1 MLTPNQER
9 SFEVAEE
16 KETVTVPIKT
26 TAIAEIAAPLPPLTP
41 EQRKDLE
48 TVHPNLSANRA
59 QDAKEEPTRT
69 TTASP
74 TNT

>member
-48 TVHPNLSANRA
+48 TVHPNLSAN
-59 QDAKEEPTRT
+59 
-69 TTASP
+69 
-74 TNT
+74 